1 MPKKRPPPRFENMSF
16 SDNFVLLYI
25 CLYSRALCWEILGFI
40 PALML
45 GSAKIATVAYSS
57 LFCLYSLHTKKQQ
70 LLILLYSALCWLFLE
85 GFFFQ

>member
-1 MPKKRPPPRFENMSF
+1 MFPVDFI
-16 SDNFVLLYI
+16 LLYI
-25 CLYSRALCWEILGFI
+25 CLYSLALCWEILGFI

-70 LLILLYSALCWLFLE
+70 LLILLYTAWFLVFLE
-85 GFFFQ
+85 GILFQ